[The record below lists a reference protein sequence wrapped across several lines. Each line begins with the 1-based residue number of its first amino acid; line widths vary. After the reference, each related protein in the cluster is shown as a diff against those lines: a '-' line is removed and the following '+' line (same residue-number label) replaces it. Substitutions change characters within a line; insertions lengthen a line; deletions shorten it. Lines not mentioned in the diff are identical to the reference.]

1 MQAEAIV
8 FTSPKDLKVQILELA
23 GFCKQALSFSFAPA
37 FVGDKPSNAAS
48 TYESLL
54 ATQSA

>member
-8 FTSPKDLKVQILELA
+8 FTSPKNLDDQILELA
-23 GFCKQALSFSFAPA
+23 GFCKQALNFSFAPA
-37 FVGDKPSNAAS
+37 FMGDKPSNAAS

-54 ATQSA
+54 PT

>member
-8 FTSPKDLKVQILELA
+8 FTSPKNLDDQILELA

-37 FVGDKPSNAAS
+37 FMGDKPSNAAS